1 MNRLACLLTLVL
13 VVCLSASAAQLVL
26 GQARGARTILDLP
39 ITVTTGDGVE
49 LEKGQYLVVVQEP
62 LLRQVASPGSLGFWP
77 GPVVHLR
84 PAEDALKPNSFYT
97 LKTAFE
103 VRLVHPVPRAAPRPQ
118 QVQES
123 ETRVTPYIR
132 DGQLV
137 GIFYQ
142 GRILFITEASSRLR
156 LHYRYFP
163 LFRP

>member
-1 MNRLACLLTLVL
+1 MNRLACLLALVL
-13 VVCLSASAAQLVL
+13 VVCLCASAAQLILQPGGGRAV
-26 GQARGARTILDLP
+26 LDLP

-84 PAEDALKPNSFYT
+84 RVSDGDSPVPTFF

-142 GRILFITEASSRLR
+142 GRILFITEASTRLR
-156 LHYRYFP
+156 LHYRPFQVP
-163 LFRP
+163 QP